1 MATMSFGENNASHGK
16 WQVFTTMLSVEDL
29 IELLSKNIAPNEE
42 IWKTDFYCGDKK
54 AGVTALQREPTASRI
69 DPLKRYIEG
78 NIVDDNAVFAGALP
92 ALSVAVMGDL
102 KPSPNG
108 GIIVKWDN
116 DFKAVLV
123 DGMGRYSSLSA
134 LFASDRKKYNINV
147 PVTFYTMEGLEE
159 DGCRQILHDF
169 NRYATTMRPVSASKF
184 DSNDTLRPFAE
195 SLYEKMVAAGFRPC
209 SKGHMANA
217 CYMFYTSTDRFYS
230 ATKETKNR
238 KHLTTAEVAKDK
250 DDIDAVTQ
258 WIVDCIDIPSAKKK
272 KLKATTVQVLL
283 HGLSQVRGHDA
294 NDVKKDF
301 VQPFVS
307 TLGWNDSLRVKDQFD
322 RNQRL
327 LNLRNFATTP

>member
-1 MATMSFGENNASHGK
+1 MATMSFGENNAAHGK
-16 WQVFTTMLSVEDL
+16 WNVFTTMLSVEDL
-29 IELLSKNIAPNEE
+29 IELLSKNVSPNEE
-42 IWKTDFYCGDKK
+42 IWKTDFYSGNKK

-69 DPLKRYIEG
+69 DPLKRYIES

-169 NRYATTMRPVSASKF
+169 NRYATTMRPVSASQF
-184 DSNDTLRPFAE
+184 DSNDILRPFAD
-195 SLYEKMVAAGFRPC
+195 SLYEKLTQAGFRV

-217 CYMFYTSTDRFYS
+217 SYMFYTSTDRFYS

-238 KHLTTAEVAKDK
+238 KHLLTAEVVNDK
-250 DDIDAVTQ
+250 GDVDTIAQ
-258 WIVDCIDIPSAKKK
+258 WVVDCINIPSAKKN
-272 KLKATTVQVLL
+272 KLKATTVQNLL
-283 HGLSQVRGHDA
+283 HGLSQVRGVSA
-294 NDVKKDF
+294 SDVRVDF
-301 VQPFVS
+301 TKPFVS

-327 LNLRNFATTP
+327 LNLRTFAP